1 MVPLKYS
8 SNTPPGVIILFSQF
22 ETFSCYHL
30 GPKVFVEMVATDV
43 EVVEEEE
50 MFDVGVFV
58 SNLGEILML
67 VIEGKWLNA
76 TSLFDFEW
84 IAATLVFI
92 FDSKWTTSMK
102 GG

>member
-1 MVPLKYS
+1 MVPLKYT
-8 SNTPPGVIILFSQF
+8 SNTPPYVIILFSHF

-30 GPKVFVEMVATDV
+30 GPKALVEMAPIDV

-50 MFDVGVFV
+50 MFDFGVCV
-58 SNLGEILML
+58 SNAGEIRML
-67 VIEGKWLNA
+67 VFEGKWLNA

>member
-1 MVPLKYS
+1 MVP
-8 SNTPPGVIILFSQF
+8 NDI
-22 ETFSCYHL
+22 E
-30 GPKVFVEMVATDV
+30 VA
-43 EVVEEEE
+43 EEED

-58 SNLGEILML
+58 SNVGEILML
-67 VIEGKWLNA
+67 VLEGKWLNA

-84 IAATLVFI
+84 IVATLVFI